1 RIFMVSAEKGDGV
14 DDLFAHV
21 AALMP
26 EGPWHY
32 PEDQLSDMPQRLL
45 AAEITREQ
53 LFARLYEELPHAVAV
68 ETETW
73 EEFANGSVRV
83 SQAIYVERD
92 SQRAIVLGKG
102 GRTLKAIGEAARN
115 ELMKMLGR
123 EVHLALRVKT
133 RKDWAES
140 RELYAAWGLEWKS

>member
-1 RIFMVSAEKGDGV
+1 V
-14 DDLFAHV
+14 DDLFRHV
-21 AALMP
+21 AGLMP

-53 LFARLYEELPHAVAV
+53 IFRRLYEELPHAAAV

-73 EEFANGSVRV
+73 EEFRNGSLRV

-102 GRTLKAIGEAARN
+102 GRTIKEIGEAARK
-115 ELMKMLGR
+115 ELKEILGR
-123 EVHLALRVKT
+123 DVHLALRVKT
-133 RKDWAES
+133 REDWADS
-140 RELYAAWGLEWKS
+140 RELFEAWGLDWKS